1 MRDSQLQKMSLKQLL
16 DLQKRI
22 GEVIAT
28 RRIDERTALKKK
40 IEVMAEQAGFQVK
53 DLFGSG
59 RERPTPGGQTIKYRH
74 PKNRALIWTGRGRRP
89 NWLVQEGG
97 DIERFRVS

>member
-1 MRDSQLQKMSLKQLL
+1 MRDSQIQKMSLRELM

-22 GEVIAT
+22 GDAIAT
-28 RRIDERTALKKK
+28 RRIGERDALKKK
-40 IEVMAEQAGFQVK
+40 IEAMAERAGFQVT
-53 DLFGSG
+53 DLFNSG
-59 RERPTPGGQTIKYRH
+59 RGRPTPGGSGIKYRH
-74 PKNRALIWTGRGRRP
+74 PKNRDLIWTGRGRRP